1 MIWPTEIGTFLI
13 RRGDRQPA
21 ATGQVPAEADPIVA
35 WTVPAVDGYLAAGP
49 GRPLRWASPVESATS
64 TVVLRFER
72 SDRSGRSENRNLA
85 AADAAPLSLEANGEP
100 DGVLMAED
108 STTYRMQSEQ
118 LSPVEVAVEEPEAE
132 SPPATRRS
140 VLDEKFVNWV
150 TRRMDDTKVEIPF
163 QLPTETTEGEPV
175 APTERVRVRYR
186 TEP

>member
-21 ATGQVPAEADPIVA
+21 ATGQVPAEADPLVA
-35 WTVPAVDGYLAAGP
+35 RTVPAVDGYLAAGP

-72 SDRSGRSENRNLA
+72 SDRSRSGNRNLA
-85 AADAAPLSLEANGEP
+85 AADAAPLSLEANDEP
-100 DGVLMAED
+100 GGVLVAED
-108 STTYRMQSEQ
+108 STTYRLQSEQ
-118 LSPVEVAVEEPEAE
+118 LPPVEVAVEEPEEA
-132 SPPATRRS
+132 PPATRRS